1 MIINRKEANTM
12 KYYEVIKVHDYINEV
27 LHMTVEA
34 ENEKEAREALEKYDY
49 SIIEVD
55 DDFDRIYVK

>member
-1 MIINRKEANTM
+1 M

-34 ENEKEAREALEKYDY
+34 ENEQEAREVLEKYDY
-49 SIIEVD
+49 SIIEID
-55 DDFDRIYVK
+55 NDLERIYVK